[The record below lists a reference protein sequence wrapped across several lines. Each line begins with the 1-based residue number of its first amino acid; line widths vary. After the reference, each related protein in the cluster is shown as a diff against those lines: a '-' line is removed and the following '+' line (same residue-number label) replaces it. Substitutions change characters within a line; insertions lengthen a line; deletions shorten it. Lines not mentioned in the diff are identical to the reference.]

1 MDDLRFDA
9 ATVADLDALLALARA
24 FHAEDGHALSQA
36 GAGALAAVAAGEP
49 LARCWLVRRA
59 GVAVGYVVLSL
70 GFSIE
75 HGGRD
80 GFIDDLYLVPAA
92 RGLGIGRALLAFAA
106 AEAERLGI
114 RMLHL
119 EVEPGNERA
128 HRLYRRNG
136 FAESGRRLM
145 SRRLASS
152 EVAADD

>member
-1 MDDLRFDA
+1 VDDLRFEA

-36 GAGALAAVAAGEP
+36 GAGALAAVAGGEP

-59 GVAVGYVVLSL
+59 GRAVGYVVLSL

-92 RGLGIGRALLAFAA
+92 RGMGLGRALLAFAVG
-106 AEAERLGI
+106 EAEKLGI

-119 EVEPGNERA
+119 EVEPGNDRA
-128 HRLYRRNG
+128 HDLYRRNG
-136 FAESGRRLM
+136 FTESGRRLM
-145 SRRLASS
+145 SRRLAIP
-152 EVAADD
+152 EVAAGG

>member
-1 MDDLRFDA
+1 VDDLRFEA
-9 ATVADLDALLALARA
+9 ATVADLDALLTLARA

-36 GAGALAAVAAGEP
+36 GAGALAAVAGGER

-59 GVAVGYVVLSL
+59 GRAVGYVVLSL

-92 RGLGIGRALLAFAA
+92 RGIGLGRALLAFAVG
-106 AEAERLGI
+106 EAEKLGI

-119 EVEPGNERA
+119 EVEPGNDRA
-128 HRLYRRNG
+128 HDLYRRNG
-136 FAESGRRLM
+136 FTESGRRLM
-145 SRRLASS
+145 SRRLATR
-152 EVAADD
+152 EVAAGG

>member
-1 MDDLRFDA
+1 
-9 ATVADLDALLALARA
+9 
-24 FHAEDGHALSQA
+24 
-36 GAGALAAVAAGEP
+36 LAAVAGGEP

-92 RGLGIGRALLAFAA
+92 RGIGIGRALLAFAA
-106 AEAERLGI
+106 AEAETLGI

-145 SRRLASS
+145 SRRLAGG
-152 EVAADD
+152 

>member
-1 MDDLRFDA
+1 MDDLRFEA
-9 ATVADLDALLALARA
+9 ATTADLETLLTLARA

-36 GAGALAAVAAGEP
+36 GAGALAAVAGGEP
-49 LARCWLVRRA
+49 LARCWLVRQG

-80 GFIDDLYLVPAA
+80 GFIDDLYLVPAV
-92 RGLGIGRALLAFAA
+92 RGIGLGRALLAFAV

-114 RMLHL
+114 LVLHL
-119 EVEPGNERA
+119 EVEAGNDRA
-128 HRLYRRNG
+128 LDLYRRNG

-145 SRRLASS
+145 SRRLASPAL
-152 EVAADD
+152 AAGG

>member
-1 MDDLRFDA
+1 MDDLRFEA

-36 GAGALAAVAAGEP
+36 GACALAAVAGGEP
-49 LARCWLVRRA
+49 LARCWLVRPA
-59 GVAVGYVVLSL
+59 GRAVGYVVLSL

-92 RGLGIGRALLAFAA
+92 RGMGLGRALLAFAVG
-106 AEAERLGI
+106 EAEKLGI

-119 EVEPGNERA
+119 EVEPGNDRA
-128 HRLYRRNG
+128 HDLYRRNG
-136 FAESGRRLM
+136 FTESGRRLM
-145 SRRLASS
+145 SRRLATR
-152 EVAADD
+152 EVAAGG

>member
-1 MDDLRFDA
+1 MDALRFEA
-9 ATVADLDALLALARA
+9 ATTADLDTLLALARA
-24 FHAEDGHALSQA
+24 FHAEDGHALSEE
-36 GAGALAAVAAGEP
+36 GAGALAAVAGGEP

-92 RGLGIGRALLAFAA
+92 RGIGIGWALLAFAV
-106 AEAERLGI
+106 AEAQRLGI
-114 RMLHL
+114 RTLHL

-145 SRRLASS
+145 SRGLAGPD
-152 EVAADD
+152 VAGCS